1 MRCPRKSCLG
11 KRESLQVGRRLP
23 FPPPPDEGRGNRTE
37 SQRLGG
43 VVTGGGTALGRGR
56 PKAEAWSKISGAR
69 ALIPLT
75 AYDEAERCVANGVY
89 KALTM

>member
-1 MRCPRKSCLG
+1 MRETQQDEVPLGTGKSHLG

-23 FPPPPDEGRGNRTE
+23 LPPHEGRGNRTE

-43 VVTGGGTALGRGR
+43 VVTGGGTALGGGR
-56 PKAEAWSKISGAR
+56 PKAEAWSKIPGAR

-75 AYDEAERCVANGVY
+75 AYDEAEMCG
-89 KALTM
+89 